1 MARPIGIPP
10 SISTQLAD
18 TMALSSVPPKQAPD
32 FTLIDQTG
40 NQISL
45 SDLRGS
51 VVVLEFMDPHCTDI
65 CPIVSRELVDANLDL
80 GTVST
85 KVAFVAVNVNPFHNA
100 PSDMAQY
107 SDANG
112 LSSIPTWHFVTGPTA
127 SLGTV
132 WKDYGIEVEAP
143 SPDADVIHGT
153 TVFFIDP
160 AGNER
165 FVATPMVDYTT
176 SGSAYLPA
184 GPLAEWGKGIALVTR
199 QLEGSTT

>member
-1 MARPIGIPP
+1 
-10 SISTQLAD
+10 
-18 TMALSSVPPKQAPD
+18 
-32 FTLIDQTG
+32 
-40 NQISL
+40 
-45 SDLRGS
+45 
-51 VVVLEFMDPHCTDI
+51 MDPHCTDI

-80 GTVST
+80 GAVST

-112 LSSIPTWHFVTGPTA
+112 LSSIATWHFVTGPTA
-127 SLGTV
+127 SLSPV

-165 FVATPMVDYTT
+165 FIATPMVDYTT

-184 GPLAEWGKGIALVTR
+184 GPLAAWGKGIALVTR
-199 QLEGSTT
+199 QLEGATT